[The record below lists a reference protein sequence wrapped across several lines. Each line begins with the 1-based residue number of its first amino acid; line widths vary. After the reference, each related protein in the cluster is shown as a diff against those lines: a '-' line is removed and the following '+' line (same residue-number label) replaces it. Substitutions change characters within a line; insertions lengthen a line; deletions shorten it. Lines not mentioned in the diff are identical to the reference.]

1 MVDMKKTDEKGMA
14 LILVMIMLAVLSV
27 IAASLMAV
35 STADTASSMNYRL
48 MTLAR
53 YGAESAV
60 HRAANYL
67 MSDAYKAVE
76 PGTGADPLTNYN
88 MSGTPDPVTNLSVVT
103 YPVSNG
109 APVRLS
115 SDSATFNY
123 PGGFGGT
130 VGTAFRAA
138 STGTLAG
145 TNTITYRAVATLV
158 SMRQISVVGGG
169 SRIVQTWKITGTGS
183 LSANSPA
190 EIDVSSILERQV
202 QPTFRY
208 AAFAVDK
215 GCKALWW
222 TGNGTVNSYDSTSP
236 LVAGAPVISNTGG
249 NVGTNGQ
256 LWVANNSDING
267 TLSVPPP
274 QLSECLPQ
282 YVGPVNAVDGIV
294 PLPQT
299 VAYPTPDP
307 PSPMPGMGN
316 EMVNVDTDFNPP
328 TLDENG
334 NLVGATHADV
344 KVQAGKTLTLHAGTY
359 NMNSLALAGGATLVI
374 PGTGNVIINLAGQ
387 NFAANQ
393 SVLDIAGN
401 TISTGSYDPA
411 RLQIIY
417 AGTATVGLSG
427 SGETSA
433 LLYAPNATV
442 NMNAAGGH
450 WYGAVIGDT
459 IKDASAALH
468 YDRSLQ
474 RKMMTLGA
482 FMLDSF
488 TWRKY

>member
-1 MVDMKKTDEKGMA
+1 MVDMNRTDEKGVA

-48 MTLAR
+48 MTVAR
-53 YGAESAV
+53 YGAETSV

-67 MSDAYKAVE
+67 MSSAYAAVE
-76 PGTGADPLTNYN
+76 PGTGADPLANYD
-88 MSGTPDPVTNLSVVT
+88 MTGTPDPVTNLSVVT
-103 YPVSNG
+103 YGG

-115 SDSATFNY
+115 HSAATFNY

-130 VGTAFRAA
+130 VGTAFRNA
-138 STGTLAG
+138 STGALGGSYTV
-145 TNTITYRAVATLV
+145 NYRAVATLV
-158 SMRQISVVGGG
+158 SMRQISVFGGG
-169 SRIVQTWKITGTGS
+169 AAIVQTWRITGEGLMPTT
-183 LSANSPA
+183 AA
-190 EIDVSSILERQV
+190 AIDVSSILERQV

-222 TGNGTVNSYDSTSP
+222 TGNGTVDSYNSVDP
-236 LVAGAPVISNTGG
+236 LVGGAPVISNYGG

-256 LWVANNSDING
+256 LSVANNSNVYG

-282 YVGPVNAVDGIV
+282 YVGPVTAYGGTV

-299 VAYPTPDP
+299 VNYPTPDP
-307 PSPMPGMGN
+307 PNPMPGTGS
-316 EMVNVDTDFNPP
+316 EMINANTEFNPP
-328 TLDENG
+328 TLDQNG
-334 NLVGATHADV
+334 NLVGATHGNV
-344 KVQAGKTLTLHAGTY
+344 SVQAGRTLTLRAGTY
-359 NMNSLALAGGATLVI
+359 NMNSLTLAGGATLVI
-374 PGTGNVIINLAGQ
+374 PGTGNVVINLAGQ
-387 NFAANQ
+387 GFNPNQ

-417 AGTATVGLSG
+417 GGTATVGLSG

-442 NMNAAGGH
+442 NMNANGGH
-450 WYGAVIGDT
+450 WYGAVIGKT

-474 RKMMTLGA
+474 QKMMTLGA

-488 TWRKY
+488 TWRKF

>member
-1 MVDMKKTDEKGMA
+1 MVDMNRTDEKGVA

-35 STADTASSMNYRL
+35 STADTASSTNYRL
-48 MTLAR
+48 MTVAR
-53 YGAESAV
+53 YGAETAV

-67 MSDAYKAVE
+67 MSNAYAAVE
-76 PGTGADPLTNYN
+76 PGSGTDPLTNYN
-88 MSGTPDPVTNLSVVT
+88 LAGTPDPVTNLSVVT
-103 YPVSNG
+103 FNG

-115 SDSATFNY
+115 HDTTTFNY

-130 VGTAFRAA
+130 VGTAFRNA
-138 STGTLAG
+138 STGTLGG
-145 TNTITYRAVATLV
+145 TYAVAYRATATLV
-158 SMRQISVVGGG
+158 SMRQLSVFGGG
-169 SRIVQTWKITGTGS
+169 NRIVQTWKITGEGLMPVTGAS
-183 LSANSPA
+183 
-190 EIDVSSILERQV
+190 IDVSSILERQV

-222 TGNGTVNSYDSTSP
+222 TGNGTVDSYDSTST
-236 LVAGAPVISNTGG
+236 LVGGAPVISNTDG

-256 LWVANNSDING
+256 LWVANNSHIYG
-267 TLSVPPP
+267 SLSVPPA

-282 YVGPVNAVDGIV
+282 LVGSAQVDGGTV

-299 VAYPTPDP
+299 VSYPTPDP
-307 PSPMPGMGN
+307 PNPMPGVGN
-316 EMVNVDTDFNPP
+316 EMINVNTDFNPP

-344 KVQAGKTLTLHAGTY
+344 SVQAGRTLTLRAGTY
-359 NMNSLALAGGATLVI
+359 NMNSLSLAGGATLVI
-374 PGTGNVIINLAGQ
+374 AGTGNVVINLAGQ
-387 NFAANQ
+387 GFNANQ

-401 TISTGSYDPA
+401 TISTGSFDPS

-417 AGTATVGLSG
+417 GGTATVGLSG

-450 WYGAVIGDT
+450 WYGAVIGKT

-488 TWRKY
+488 TWRKF